1 MHNTLVGFH
10 TSYRGIVGKSG
21 IGERGRNMATVIRLD
36 PGGGAIIEQGLLTID
51 QAKSL
56 AERLAAEGEPAGCCW
71 CVGLWD
77 ADEVESRWSS
87 GLRTR

>member
-1 MHNTLVGFH
+1 
-10 TSYRGIVGKSG
+10 
-21 IGERGRNMATVIRLD
+21 MATVIRLN
-36 PGGGAIIEQGLLTID
+36 PGGGAVVEQGWLTID

-77 ADEVESRWSS
+77 TEDEEVAILSPGLEESPS
-87 GLRTR
+87 LRARDTKVPF

>member
-10 TSYRGIVGKSG
+10 TSYRDLVGQSG

-36 PGGGAIIEQGLLTID
+36 PGGGALVEQSWLTIE

-56 AERLAAEGEPAGCCW
+56 AKRLAAEGEPARCW

-77 ADEVESRWSS
+77 TEEEDVAV
-87 GLRTR
+87 